1 MYGCWIL
8 LAAMLPVDGET
19 KIDFEH
25 DIVPI
30 LTKAGCNTGACHGA
44 AVGRGGFNLSLYGGD
59 PDADYRSIVLQRK
72 GRRVNLSEP
81 DASLVL
87 LKPFEAMEHGGGYR
101 IDPASNAAKRL
112 LAWIE
117 QGATRYAAREAANRK
132 LTQLQVSPTSV
143 VVESDSQ
150 ELQLQAVAHF
160 SDGSTRDVTP
170 WTVFTA
176 EDDSAVR
183 IDDQTAVTTV
193 HRRGR
198 HLIIARYLS
207 EVVPIEIIRPLAD
220 EPLDV
225 NVDSSVHFIDRDIN
239 QVLAKLRIPASGG
252 AEDHTFLRRVTLD
265 LTGRLPTLAEV
276 EAFRNAKAKG
286 DEQREE
292 LVDRLINSQ
301 AFVDYWTFQLAKLLR
316 IHTQPQDSA
325 GAEAYHRWLRQQL
338 EQDVGYDSLAKTVL
352 TSLGDSHEIGP
363 ANFFR
368 TVGGPRE
375 QAEFASELFM
385 ANRLR
390 CANCHNHP
398 LDQWTQDDYHGLA
411 AIFATVRSG
420 KVVSLNPNGEVI
432 HPRTGDAAKPR
443 LPGQRFLSDSDVPL
457 DSFADWLTS
466 GDNPFFAKAIVNR
479 LWKALMGRGLVEP
492 ADDLRATNPATHP
505 VLLDQLAED
514 FATHGFQLR
523 RTIRQIVLS
532 DVYARRSSPL
542 PQNRSDD
549 RFYSHGLRRPLE
561 PEVLADAI
569 ADVLEVSEQYGS
581 LPLGTRAVT
590 LVDPK
595 TESTSLDVLGRCS
608 RDESCE
614 TSGTMTDSGGLP
626 RKLHLFNGAL
636 LNQRI
641 VSESGRLHRL
651 IRQHATPEQLV
662 REFYLAAFSRTP
674 SMEELSFWEH
684 QLEGG
689 NQPEQR
695 EKMEDFVWS
704 LLTCSEFVTNH

>member
-30 LTKAGCNTGACHGA
+30 LTKAGCNSGACHGA
-44 AVGRGGFNLSLYGGD
+44 AIGRGGFNLSLYGGD

-81 DASLVL
+81 DASLLL

-101 IDPASNAAKRL
+101 IDPASDAAKRL
-112 LAWIE
+112 LAWIQ
-117 QGATRYAAREAANRK
+117 QGAKRHAGSEATARE

-150 ELQLQAVAHF
+150 ELQLRAVAHF
-160 SDGSTRDVTP
+160 SDGSSRDVTP

-183 IDDQTAVTTV
+183 IDDRSAVATV

-198 HLIIARYLS
+198 HLVIARYLS
-207 EVVPIEIIRPLAD
+207 KVEPIEIIRPLAN
-220 EPLDV
+220 EPQVAD
-225 NVDSSVHFIDRDIN
+225 VDSSIHFIDRDIN
-239 QVLAKLRIPASGG
+239 EVLAKLRIPASGL
-252 AEDHTFLRRVTLD
+252 AADHTFLRRVTLD
-265 LTGRLPTLAEV
+265 LTGRLPTLEEI
-276 EAFRNAKAKG
+276 EAFRNANG
-286 DEQREE
+286 DDRREK
-292 LVDRLINSQ
+292 LVDTLIGSQ

-352 TSLGDSHEIGP
+352 TALGDSHEIGP
-363 ANFFR
+363 ANFYR

-420 KVVSLNPNGEVI
+420 KVVSLNPSGEVI
-432 HPRTGDAAKPR
+432 HPRTGDAAQPR
-443 LPGQRFLSDSDVPL
+443 LPGQRFLSDADEPL
-457 DSFADWLTS
+457 DSFAEWLTS

-532 DVYARRSSPL
+532 EAYARRSSPL
-542 PQNRSDD
+542 VENRSDD
-549 RFYSHGLRRPLE
+549 RFYSHALRRPLE

-569 ADVLEVSEQYGS
+569 SDVLEVSERYGP
-581 LPLGTRAVT
+581 LPMGTRAVT

-614 TSGTMTDSGGLP
+614 TSGTMSDSGGLP

-636 LNQRI
+636 LNRRI
-641 VSESGRLHRL
+641 ASDSGRLDRL
-651 IRQHATPEQLV
+651 IREDAAPEKV
-662 REFYLAAFSRTP
+662 VTEFYLAAFARTP
-674 SMEELSFWEH
+674 SAEELAFWKQ
-684 QLEGG
+684 QLEGST
-689 NQPEQR
+689 QSEQR
-695 EKMEDFVWS
+695 QKMEDFVWS
-704 LLTCSEFVTNH
+704 LLTCNEFVTNH